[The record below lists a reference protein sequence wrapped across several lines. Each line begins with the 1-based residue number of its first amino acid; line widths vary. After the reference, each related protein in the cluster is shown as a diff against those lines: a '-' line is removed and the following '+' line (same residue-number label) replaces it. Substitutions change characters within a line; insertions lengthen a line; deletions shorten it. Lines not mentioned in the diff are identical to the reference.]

1 MCAVTI
7 PEGPG
12 RGGDGMS
19 DFDRFVGVWEL
30 DGIEDFLEGK
40 RGPPA
45 GFERSSG
52 LLFYLP
58 TGELVGPVPMLLTSL
73 ACLSLFC
80 VVAGSLF
87 VVATRM
93 YEQECAVSA
102 RVAASSA
109 YLLEAAGSAF
119 GGILASIVLLRFLES
134 FQIAIVV
141 ALLNLCMAAVLLFRM
156 ARKQLGAV
164 TVADRKSTRLNSS
177 HLGISY
183 AVF

>member
-52 LLFYLP
+52 LLFLP
-58 TGELVGPVPMLLTSL
+58 ADGRDVRQFRGLL
-73 ACLSLFC
+73 AAALSQ
-80 VVAGSLF
+80 
-87 VVATRM
+87 R
-93 YEQECAVSA
+93 
-102 RVAASSA
+102 
-109 YLLEAAGSAF
+109 
-119 GGILASIVLLRFLES
+119 ILADSIRAGRRGIGVWR
-134 FQIAIVV
+134 V
-141 ALLNLCMAAVLLFRM
+141 R
-156 ARKQLGAV
+156 RPLG
-164 TVADRKSTRLNSS
+164 S
-177 HLGISY
+177 
-183 AVF
+183 